1 MNVISCED
9 ESEKILSLL
18 IKMPTLAGFGSAG
31 LRRLVG
37 VSELCEF
44 SAGQAI
50 IREGDRDRFVYFL
63 VSGSVAVIKGGVKVN
78 VIRRSG
84 DIFGEM
90 GMIDGNVRSATV
102 AAQDHTVCVRVDADH
117 LEGEWG
123 QAPVSHAVLYRA
135 FAEVLAQRLR
145 KMNQEIEY
153 LRKELSAARALSG
166 RK

>member
-1 MNVISCED
+1 MSAVSPGD
-9 ESEKILSLL
+9 EADKILSLL
-18 IKMPTLAGFGSAG
+18 VQMPSLVGFGRVG

-37 VSELCEF
+37 VSDLCEF
-44 SAGQAI
+44 SSGQTI
-50 IREGDRDRFVYFL
+50 IREGDQDKFVYFL
-63 VSGSVAVIKGGVKVN
+63 VSGCVAVLKGGVKVN
-78 VIRRSG
+78 VIRRLG

-90 GMIDGNVRSATV
+90 GMIDGNVRSASV
-102 AAQDHTVCVRVDADH
+102 VAQDHTVCVRVDAAH

-123 QAPVSHAVLYRA
+123 QAPVSHAVLYRT

-153 LRKELSAARALSG
+153 LRKQLSAARSVAP